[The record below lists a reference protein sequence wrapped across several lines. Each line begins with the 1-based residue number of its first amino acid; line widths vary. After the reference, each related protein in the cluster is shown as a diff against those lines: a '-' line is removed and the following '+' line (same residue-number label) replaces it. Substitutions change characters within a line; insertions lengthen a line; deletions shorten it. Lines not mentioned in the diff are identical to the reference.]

1 MPLPFH
7 RMAATSLALASL
19 IVLSPTWAQGTPSAS
34 NPDIGTV
41 SQDGKKD
48 FSAAERLLLMSDQLK
63 GLKPGSTLAYRYQ
76 HQGEGDEA
84 FEDRARLTLSKRK
97 NGSCCTASGEF
108 LSGARRLQLPEVEQ
122 PVGNP
127 VLLYFLERDI
137 RQMNKITK
145 GSASYFRKRIR
156 MALYEAATLRD
167 VQASYKGKP
176 VAAQEI
182 ILTPFVN
189 DPNEARFPQYVMRS
203 YRFVLS
209 EAVPGQV
216 VSLQTLTPG
225 ARPDAAPLTD
235 DQLTLEGASVPM
247 LQAFTPVAIR
257 TVQ

>member
-1 MPLPFH
+1 MPLTFN
-7 RMAATSLALASL
+7 RMAATSLALAGL
-19 IVLSPTWAQGTPSAS
+19 IALSPALAQGTPAGPASENTSAS
-34 NPDIGTV
+34 QND
-41 SQDGKKD
+41 KKD

-63 GLKPGSTLAYRYQ
+63 GLKAGSTLTYRYQ

-84 FEDRARLTLSKRK
+84 FEDRAKLMIAKRK
-97 NGSCCTASGEF
+97 DGSCCTAGGEF
-108 LSGARRLQLPEVEQ
+108 LSGARKLSLPEVEQ

-176 VAAQEI
+176 VAAREI
-182 ILTPFVN
+182 ILTPYVN
-189 DPNEARFPQYVMRS
+189 DPNEARFPQYVQRS

-225 ARPDAAPLTD
+225 AKPDAAPLTD
-235 DQLTLEGASVPM
+235 DQLTLEGASVPA
-247 LQAFTPVAIR
+247 LQAFAPVAIR

>member
-1 MPLPFH
+1 MSLTLN
-7 RMAATSLALASL
+7 RMSATTLALLSL
-19 IVLSPTWAQGTPSAS
+19 IALAPAQAQGTAAEPPAGLAAPSPEGA
-34 NPDIGTV
+34 
-41 SQDGKKD
+41 KD

-63 GLKPGSTLAYRYQ
+63 GLKAGSTLSYRYQ

-84 FEDRARLTLSKRK
+84 FEDRAKLMIAKRK
-97 NGSCCTASGEF
+97 DGSCCTAAGEF
-108 LSGARRLQLPEVEQ
+108 LSGARKLQLPEVER

-145 GSASYFRKRIR
+145 GSANYFRKRIR

-167 VQASYKGKP
+167 VQVSYKGKP
-176 VAAQEI
+176 VAAREI
-182 ILTPFVN
+182 LLTPYVN
-189 DPNEARFPQYVMRS
+189 DPNEARFPQYVQRS

-209 EAVPGQV
+209 ELVPGHL

-225 ARPDAAPLTD
+225 AKPDAAPLTD
-235 DQLTLEGASVPM
+235 DQLTLEGALVPA

-257 TVQ
+257 TIQ

>member
-1 MPLPFH
+1 MSLTLN
-7 RMAATSLALASL
+7 RLAAAALALTSLIAFTP
-19 IVLSPTWAQGTPSAS
+19 VQAQGVPAGSPPEAAGS
-34 NPDIGTV
+34 
-41 SQDGKKD
+41 SEEGKKD

-63 GLKPGSTLAYRYQ
+63 GLKAGTALAYRYQ

-84 FEDRARLTLSKRK
+84 FDDRAKLVLVKRK
-97 NGSCCTASGEF
+97 DGTCCSASGEF
-108 LSGARRLQLPEVEQ
+108 LSGARQLQLPDIER

-127 VLLYFLERDI
+127 LLLNFLERDI

-167 VQASYKGKP
+167 VQVSYKGKP
-176 VAAQEI
+176 VAAREI
-182 ILTPFVN
+182 ILTPYVN
-189 DPNEARFPQYVMRS
+189 DPNEARFPQYVLRS

-209 EAVPGQV
+209 ELVPGHL

-225 ARPDAAPLTD
+225 AKPDAAPLTD
-235 DQLTLEGASVPM
+235 DQLTLEGASVPA

-257 TVQ
+257 TIQ